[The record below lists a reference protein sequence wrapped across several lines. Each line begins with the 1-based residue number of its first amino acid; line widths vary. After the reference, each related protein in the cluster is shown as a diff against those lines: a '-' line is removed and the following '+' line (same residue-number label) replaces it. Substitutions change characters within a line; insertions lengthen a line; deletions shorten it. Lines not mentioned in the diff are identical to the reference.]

1 MDKPQV
7 GNFCWNELA
16 TPDVSAAKEFY
27 GKLLGWQFTEQVTG
41 DMVYNFIKIPGSDDL
56 GGIWGIPKDRQ
67 NEIPPH
73 WMGYIL
79 VEDLED
85 KLEKATE
92 LGATVKMPVTPVGE
106 IGYFAILVDP
116 TGAHIA
122 LWQNK

>member
-1 MDKPQV
+1 MDKPLV

-92 LGATVKMPVTPVGE
+92 LGGTVKMPVTPVGE

>member
-1 MDKPQV
+1 MDQPQI
-7 GNFCWNELA
+7 GKFCWNELA

-41 DMVYNFIKIPGSDDL
+41 DMVYNFIKTPGSDDL